1 MPIVQG
7 RNASMQQLNSPDVLN
22 VENNNFCAE
31 WYDGVGGTNFL
42 AATTVPLATERQNAA
57 PEIFTMASNIL
68 TIAEAGLYLFNFA
81 VTGANSGSAEMIA
94 LMTLDE
100 DPATAVFATVPG
112 TLTYGTWFNGSGTL
126 YNSAVLR
133 VGIAYRYRLSISR
146 IGGSVT
152 PSLVQNASHLSVIR
166 LFKNG

>member
-1 MPIVQG
+1 MPIVQA
-7 RNASMQQLNSPDVLN
+7 RNASMQQLSSPDVLD

-31 WYDGVGGTNFL
+31 WYDGAGGTGFM
-42 AATTVPLATERQNAA
+42 ASTVVPLATERQNAA
-57 PEIFTMASNIL
+57 PEFYVMASNIL
-68 TIAEAGLYLFNFA
+68 TISEAGLYLFNFA
-81 VTGANSGSAEMIA
+81 ATGANSGSAEMIA
-94 LMTLDE
+94 ALTLDE
-100 DPATAVFATVPG
+100 DPATGSFAAVPG

-133 VGIAYRYRLSISR
+133 VGLNYRYRLSISR

-152 PSLVQNASHLSVIR
+152 PTLVQNASHLSVIR